1 MKTFIETK
9 DSLKVRDIKEISQK
23 LDRYAQGDSD
33 FIKATDDMKL
43 LKGRVKYEKSFAKK

>member
-23 LDRYAQGDSD
+23 LNRYAQGDAD
-33 FIKATDDMKL
+33 FIKETDDMKL
-43 LKGRVKYEKSFAKK
+43 LKAKVKNK